1 MPSFVIYN
9 PIFSCARVGAPVGG
23 EKDKT
28 PPKVIASKPDS
39 LAKNVPTS
47 LKELRIDFD
56 EYVTLKDAS
65 KQLVISPPIKNK
77 EDYSF
82 FYGE

>member
-1 MPSFVIYN
+1 MVKKI
-9 PIFSCARVGAPVGG
+9 
-23 EKDKT
+23 KT
-28 PPKVIASKPDS
+28 PPKVVASKPDS

-65 KQLVISPPIKNK
+65 KQLVISPPIKKNK